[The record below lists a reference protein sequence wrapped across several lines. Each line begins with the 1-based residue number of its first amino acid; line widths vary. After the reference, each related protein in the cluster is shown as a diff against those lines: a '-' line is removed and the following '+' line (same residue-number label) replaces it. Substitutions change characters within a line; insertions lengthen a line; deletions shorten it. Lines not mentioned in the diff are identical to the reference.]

1 MRVGVSLRQ
10 GGILTTRNGVSS
22 QHSDSP
28 TTRLPNSR
36 CAQDQGHTRQR
47 KALRGYEHVGA
58 AVSPS
63 SNHTNTTQHKRKGR
77 GPNPCIQVIT
87 CGQVSSRALC
97 IGKASLGSL
106 PCPHKVFLKSA
117 KFSNLNLC
125 MQATLPSRLTITH
138 KSNGHAWLQGI

>member
-63 SNHTNTTQHKRKGR
+63 SNQHTHNTT
-77 GPNPCIQVIT
+77 
-87 CGQVSSRALC
+87 
-97 IGKASLGSL
+97 
-106 PCPHKVFLKSA
+106 
-117 KFSNLNLC
+117 
-125 MQATLPSRLTITH
+125 
-138 KSNGHAWLQGI
+138 

>member
-1 MRVGVSLRQ
+1 MHVGDSLARAES
-10 GGILTTRNGVSS
+10 LHAHHNGVITTQRSVNDETTKLRGA
-22 QHSDSP
+22 QH
-28 TTRLPNSR
+28 
-36 CAQDQGHTRQR
+36 QGHTRQR

-63 SNHTNTTQHKRKGR
+63 PNHTNMTQHKRKGR